1 MALKI
6 RGITIQI
13 GGDATGLEKA
23 LSNANKSIRDTQSE
37 LKDVERLLKI
47 DPKNTELLAQ
57 KQRLLT
63 QAVAE
68 TKDKLDTLKE
78 AEKLVQE
85 QFKQGKVSQEAYD
98 ALKREIVATEQA
110 EENLSGQLVDTKKK
124 LDDQSDSLKDN
135 ILKAELTKEA
145 LIKLGQAVIK
155 LGKDAVEYNAQ
166 MESYTASFASFLGS
180 TAEAEKAIAAI
191 KEDAASMPFGT
202 AEIIE
207 ANRALITT
215 GESAEASRKNIN
227 ALAAAVAATG
237 GGNDVLSRM
246 AANLQQVKNVGKA
259 TAMDIRQFAMA
270 GINIYGLLSDATG
283 KSIEEIKEM
292 DVSYEMLTQALIK
305 ATEEGGAYYGAMS
318 KQAETYNGQLNSLKA
333 RIKDTLGTTFQSVS
347 DLLKNEIFPAINRAL
362 DSIDFQKVADNIGG
376 IISMINAVLPVVNF
390 IVGNIIG
397 AIHDVITNLSPIFTT
412 VTNILQSI
420 IDFVV
425 NIFTLHW
432 RKAFWN
438 LADIVKSVFKGIGDV
453 LVGIVNSVIDVLNRV
468 ISWFNGNKS
477 TIQWA
482 QNSSVSSLPPVQKAG
497 KPSLF
502 ASGGVISHGSA
513 IVGENG
519 AELLTMNG
527 GVATVQPINNNNTT
541 NLGGLNL
548 SVYGA
553 PGQNVNELAEV
564 VMDRIQ
570 SAVNS
575 KGAVWA

>member
-270 GINIYGLLSDATG
+270 GINVYGLLSDATG

-482 QNSSVSSLPPVQKAG
+482 QNSSVKSLPPVQKAG